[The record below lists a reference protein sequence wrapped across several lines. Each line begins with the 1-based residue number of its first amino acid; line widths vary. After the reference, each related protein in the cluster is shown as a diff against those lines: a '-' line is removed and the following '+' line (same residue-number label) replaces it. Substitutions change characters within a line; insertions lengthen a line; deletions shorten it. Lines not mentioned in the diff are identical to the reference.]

1 MAGIKDDIK
10 QLYST
15 SHTASRYVLINVA
28 VFLAIIIVKF
38 ISWGFQA
45 NGFDFVD
52 WIGLPASLSSFMIKP
67 WTIFTY
73 MFVHEAF
80 FHILMNM
87 LWLFMAGRI
96 FVDLLGSKKFVKTY
110 WLGGFFGGLLYL
122 LMYNFFPALQGSNA
136 TLIGASGAVFAV
148 FIGLAA
154 YVPDYVIRLV
164 FIGPVK
170 LKWVAIVF
178 VILMLPTNSGN
189 LGGHIAHL
197 GGALWGFIYARNLK
211 GGIDMGQWFDRT
223 ADWVMTLFERNQ
235 KPKMKVYQGAGK
247 ANYSR
252 DNKDYNAQKKKEQEE
267 IDLILDKIS
276 KSGYESLSSSEK
288 ATLFKASNKD

>member
-1 MAGIKDDIK
+1 MAGLKDDIK
-10 QLYST
+10 RIYST
-15 SHTASRYVLINVA
+15 SNTASRYVLINVA
-28 VFLAIIIVKF
+28 VFLSIIIVKF
-38 ISWGFQA
+38 IAWGFQA
-45 NGFDFVD
+45 NGFDIIE
-52 WIGLPASLSSFMIKP
+52 WIGLPSSFEVFMTRP
-67 WTIFTY
+67 WSVFSY

-80 FHILMNM
+80 FHILINM

-122 LMYNFFPALQGSNA
+122 LLYNLFPALQGSNA

-148 FIGLAA
+148 FIGLAS

-197 GGALWGFIYARNLK
+197 GGAMWGFIYARNLR
-211 GGIDMGQWFDRT
+211 GGNDLAQWFDST
-223 ADWVMTLFERNQ
+223 ADWVINLFER
-235 KPKMKVYQGAGK
+235 KERPRMRVYKGAGK

-252 DNKDYNAQKKKEQEE
+252 DNYNYNEQKKKEQEE
-267 IDLILDKIS
+267 IDRILDKIS

-288 ATLFKASNKD
+288 ATLFKASNKG